1 MWKEDNE
8 TKQNWRAVNTQ
19 LKRVHEVEESQ
30 YEVTRTEAFIGAG
43 IILLGILVILDT
55 LAVIDIRAA
64 IEQLR
69 TWI

>member
-1 MWKEDNE
+1 LKSNEE
-8 TKQNWRAVNTQ
+8 TKRNWIKVNSQ

-30 YEVTRTEAFIGAG
+30 YTITRTEAVIGAG
-43 IILLGILVILDT
+43 IILLGVLMILDT

-69 TWI
+69 TWV